1 MIKIKKKSESTTDT
15 LKRKI
20 EQNEAE
26 HEIKLKTLIDER
38 EELKKEIKSLTKK
51 EGGGAEGKVNK
62 EALSKVTNELQI
74 EVDRTRKE
82 IDEERKSKSVSETT
96 KRNLEVQMTT
106 LKDQFEQEER
116 LKKKITLQ
124 KKQIQSEIDELKEL
138 AEESEELQEEI
149 EKFKLESDSFQ
160 TELKN
165 DIQREK
171 NSRIAADQSLSKLQ
185 RELQDIKKSLD
196 ETKANDELTI
206 KKN

>member
-1 MIKIKKKSESTTDT
+1 
-15 LKRKI
+15 
-20 EQNEAE
+20 
-26 HEIKLKTLIDER
+26 
-38 EELKKEIKSLTKK
+38 
-51 EGGGAEGKVNK
+51 
-62 EALSKVTNELQI
+62 
-74 EVDRTRKE
+74 
-82 IDEERKSKSVSETT
+82 
-96 KRNLEVQMTT
+96 MTT

-171 NSRIAADQSLSKLQ
+171 KFKNCCRSITFKITKRIT
-185 RELQDIKKSLD
+185 RY
-196 ETKANDELTI
+196 
-206 KKN
+206 